1 MQDAFP
7 VCDAEEGSKV
17 ENLPDV
23 EDDRD
28 AKVDGHGAVV
38 NRRRTIYLTR

>member
-1 MQDAFP
+1 VQDAFP

-23 EDDRD
+23 EDDRGVED
-28 AKVDGHGAVV
+28 DGHGFVV
-38 NRRRTIYLTR
+38 NQRRTP